1 MSIKLEVSLGEAF
14 DKLTI
19 LYIKQ
24 QNISDNRKNDIIKE
38 YNYLFNELSNYIND
52 YKYLY
57 NFLFKINLKI
67 WNLMDI
73 IRNNI
78 DKETYYILCNE
89 TINLNDARFLIKKK
103 INELSNSNFKEQK
116 GYNIRG
122 LNIIL
127 NCDMSIINGLN
138 GAIRYYSIFYD
149 EINLFV
155 ISENKDDTIN
165 IFKDDPFIKIS
176 IIEEEINNTFDKI
189 IINDENIIQQISHS
203 YFINNTK
210 NNQNTDNLSKIE
222 IIYNKLNLDF
232 KIHDEY
238 KN

>member
-78 DKETYYILCNE
+78 DKET
-89 TINLNDARFLIKKK
+89 
-103 INELSNSNFKEQK
+103 
-116 GYNIRG
+116 
-122 LNIIL
+122 
-127 NCDMSIINGLN
+127 
-138 GAIRYYSIFYD
+138 
-149 EINLFV
+149 
-155 ISENKDDTIN
+155 
-165 IFKDDPFIKIS
+165 
-176 IIEEEINNTFDKI
+176 
-189 IINDENIIQQISHS
+189 
-203 YFINNTK
+203 
-210 NNQNTDNLSKIE
+210 
-222 IIYNKLNLDF
+222 
-232 KIHDEY
+232 
-238 KN
+238 